1 MNIRTKIKSA
11 TDLENVRQEM
21 LAKRD
26 PQKRRVAICAGTGC
40 LALGA
45 RKVITTFKE
54 ELKKRGLENEVEI
67 RETGCPGFCEKGTI
81 VVIYPEGF
89 YYLQVQPDD
98 VPEIVEKT
106 LIEKKRIE
114 RLLYTDLVTKEK
126 AVHEAE
132 IPFYKH
138 QMRLLIGDNI
148 NIDSKNIEDY
158 IVLGGYSALAKAL
171 TEMSQEEVIEE
182 VKGASLRGRG
192 GGGFLAGRKW
202 ETTRSAPG

>member
-1 MNIRTKIKSA
+1 MNRRKIKSPS
-11 TDLENVRQEM
+11 DLEKLRQEI

-26 PQKRRVAICAGTGC
+26 PKKPRIAICAGTGC

-81 VVIYPEGF
+81 VVIYPEGI
-89 YYLQVQPDD
+89 YYLQVQPGD

-106 LIEKKRIE
+106 LIEKKLVE
-114 RLLYTDLVTKEK
+114 RLLYTDPVTNEK
-126 AVHEAE
+126 AIHEDE

-138 QMRLLIGDNI
+138 QMRLLIGNNI
-148 NIDSKNIEDY
+148 KVDPKNIDDY
-158 IVLGGYSALAKAL
+158 IALGGYRALAKAL
-171 TEMSQEEVIEE
+171 PEMTPEEVIEE
-182 VKGASLRGRG
+182 GDVLVVDGPDEAIERLASGDND
-192 GGGFLAGRKW
+192 
-202 ETTRSAPG
+202 